1 MKKILSIILMAS
13 MMAMMMT
20 GCGSKTAG
28 SNAGTTAAPVDDNN
42 ATDASDAAEGLAED
56 DFTYIKN
63 KGNLV
68 IGITIYEPMN
78 YYDADN
84 KLTGFD
90 TEYAEAV
97 CAKLGITPEFTEI
110 NWDTKEIELEAR
122 SIDCIWNGLTIT
134 EDRIANM
141 GITNPYVKNMQVVVI
156 KTSNAD
162 KYTDAASLSG
172 KSVAYEAGSAGEEVA
187 NSELEGINGISLAK
201 QTDALMEVKAGTS
214 DAAVLDYTLASSM
227 VGEGTDYSDLMIIDG
242 LELAVEE
249 YGIACRKDS
258 TLVDKINEATAELI
272 KDGTMAALAEKY
284 EVNLAE

>member
-13 MMAMMMT
+13 MMAMIMT

-28 SNAGTTAAPVDDNN
+28 SDAGTTAPVNDTNTT
-42 ATDASDAAEGLAED
+42 AASDAAVGLEED

-78 YYDADN
+78 YYDDNN
-84 KLTGFD
+84 KLIGFD

-97 CAKLGITPEFTEI
+97 CARLGITPEFTEI

-156 KTSNAD
+156 KASNAD

-172 KSVAYEAGSAGEEVA
+172 KSVAYEAGSAGEEVSNA
-187 NSELEGINGISLAK
+187 EIKDINGISLTK

-249 YGIACRKDS
+249 YGVACRKNS
-258 TLVDKINEATAELI
+258 TLVDRINEATAELI